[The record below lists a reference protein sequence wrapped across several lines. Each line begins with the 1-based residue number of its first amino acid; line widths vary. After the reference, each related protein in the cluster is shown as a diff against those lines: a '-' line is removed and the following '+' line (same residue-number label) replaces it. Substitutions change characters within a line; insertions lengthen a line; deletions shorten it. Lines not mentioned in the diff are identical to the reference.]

1 MITIESENG
10 KADANFE
17 IIAAKKNNTTG
28 TVEKKNNTTASA
40 ENNAT
45 ASAEKKNN
53 TLVSASKP
61 MEKAVK
67 PNDKAPAKTPVT
79 VDKSNLLIP
88 LTAIVIAGIAIL
100 GLKKSKDK

>member
-28 TVEKKNNTTASA
+28 TVEKKNNT
-40 ENNAT
+40 T